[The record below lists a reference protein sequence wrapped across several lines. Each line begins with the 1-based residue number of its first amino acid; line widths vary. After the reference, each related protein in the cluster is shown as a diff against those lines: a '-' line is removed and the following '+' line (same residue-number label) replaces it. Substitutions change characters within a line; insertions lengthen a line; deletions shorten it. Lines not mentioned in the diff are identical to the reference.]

1 MRARAVFGRAGALD
15 PAGQPSSTPDNR
27 SVTAFPSRHQ
37 SGADLGC
44 CLRAGRKPRRSAVDT
59 NMSRADRRG
68 ISVPARVSSSEGSL
82 PQPIRTSR
90 PARAPV
96 AQQRSARQFPSPRQA
111 REQDWKALVGTLR
124 LLSRLVVER
133 TKHHLPD
140 DADALARQAVLI
152 EEELQ
157 NDFPTRWPLLH
168 PQLLL
173 EEATWWAEE
182 HDDDL
187 LNCRS
192 CQLQN
197 GIASERID
205 VTRPRRVPA

>member
-1 MRARAVFGRAGALD
+1 M
-15 PAGQPSSTPDNR
+15 
-27 SVTAFPSRHQ
+27 
-37 SGADLGC
+37 
-44 CLRAGRKPRRSAVDT
+44 
-59 NMSRADRRG
+59 
-68 ISVPARVSSSEGSL
+68 
-82 PQPIRTSR
+82 PQPITRTASNTSR
-90 PARAPV
+90 PMPR
-96 AQQRSARQFPSPRQA
+96 QRSRPQPPLLRQL
-111 REQDWKALVGTLR
+111 REQDWRTLVGTYR